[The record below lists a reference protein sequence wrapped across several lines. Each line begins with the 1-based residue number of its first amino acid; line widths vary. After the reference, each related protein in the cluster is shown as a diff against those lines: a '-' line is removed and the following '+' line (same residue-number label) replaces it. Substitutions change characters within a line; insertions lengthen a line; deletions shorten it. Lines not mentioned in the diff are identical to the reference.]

1 MYCIMLDIIILPTLR
16 FKKNL
21 NRVLSKKS
29 KQKVDLLTL
38 DWILVLVRLLLI
50 NFTDN
55 NHQGQSPV

>member
-1 MYCIMLDIIILPTLR
+1 MYCIMLDIIILPTLC

-38 DWILVLVRLLLI
+38 D
-50 NFTDN
+50 
-55 NHQGQSPV
+55 